1 MSRLPL
7 KHICSTSEIKIN
19 KRFLLLLV
27 LLGIA
32 SIISLTVLQSPTLND
47 IVHETHKKFNDFN
60 PGAAFKA
67 KDKRRRPA
75 EDELDKTYLELLG
88 FVPKPTLFPNRTYKH
103 INPPVIV
110 TGATSDNYDNSLNVL
125 TTVRFQ
131 LPNYTFVIYDL
142 GLGSYETLKV
152 KERCSPE
159 EGCIL
164 RHFDF
169 NKFPAHIKNYMH
181 TQAFLPCLLQLALTD
196 YGSLIWV
203 GMDTDE
209 HFISGNL
216 TPYMNQANHSGG
228 LLGWPLS
235 SRDPTSFYTH
245 PSMFAK
251 FDTLQERYHFHK
263 MMDTS
268 HLVLINIQ
276 AVHKQIMLPWIRCCL
291 SWSCLSPLGAEAGRI
306 CNPKRPRYLYS
317 GCHRF
322 ASSALNIILGKFDDN
337 QPYLALHKSELFGKV
352 QPPDPMLSTQSRT
365 DNI

>member
-27 LLGIA
+27 ILVVA

-60 PGAAFKA
+60 PGAAFKV

-152 KERCSPE
+152 RS
-159 EGCIL
+159 
-164 RHFDF
+164 
-169 NKFPAHIKNYMH
+169 
-181 TQAFLPCLLQLALTD
+181 
-196 YGSLIWV
+196 
-203 GMDTDE
+203 
-209 HFISGNL
+209 
-216 TPYMNQANHSGG
+216 
-228 LLGWPLS
+228 
-235 SRDPTSFYTH
+235 
-245 PSMFAK
+245 
-251 FDTLQERYHFHK
+251 
-263 MMDTS
+263 
-268 HLVLINIQ
+268 
-276 AVHKQIMLPWIRCCL
+276 
-291 SWSCLSPLGAEAGRI
+291 SCLIEFLFVNGFRFLECPLGEGEVLSRRWLHSEAFR
-306 CNPKRPRYLYS
+306 LQQVS
-317 GCHRF
+317 GSH
-322 ASSALNIILGKFDDN
+322 
-337 QPYLALHKSELFGKV
+337 
-352 QPPDPMLSTQSRT
+352 
-365 DNI
+365 